1 MINLFNNI
9 GQGNKVKLLKL
20 LEANIFTYQE
30 NVYINNLV
38 KDNNF
43 IAIILT
49 GDIDI
54 IKINYD
60 GQETIIDT
68 LTKDEV
74 FGNIITNINSE
85 NYEILTKSRTKLIII
100 DYDTIINYEETKYQ
114 YYNEFI
120 KNLLLLYNEKIIAN
134 NERISILSEKTIRN
148 RLLEYFRI
156 TSLKNNSKNIYVP
169 STYIKL
175 ADYLGVDRSAMAR
188 ELKYLKEEGFIKI
201 QNKKPHPN
209 IRDEVQSR
217 YHPN

>member
-9 GQGNKVKLLKL
+9 GQGNKVKLLRL

-30 NVYINNLV
+30 NVYINNLIRS
-38 KDNNF
+38 NNF

-49 GDIDI
+49 GDIEI

-60 GQETIIDT
+60 GQQTIMET
-68 LTKDEV
+68 LTKDEI
-74 FGNIITNINSE
+74 FGNIISNINSE
-85 NYEILTKSRTKLIII
+85 NYEILTKSKTKLIII
-100 DYDTIINYEETKYQ
+100 DYDVIINYQETKYQ

-120 KNLLLLYNEKIIAN
+120 KNLLMFYNERIIAN

-175 ADYLGVDRSAMAR
+175 EDYLGVDRSAMTR
-188 ELKYLKEEGFIKI
+188 ELKSLKEEGFITIK
-201 QNKKPHPN
+201 NKR
-209 IRDEVQSR
+209 ITLL
-217 YHPN
+217 Y

>member
-49 GDIDI
+49 GDINI

-74 FGNIITNINSE
+74 FGNILTNINSE

-201 QNKKPHPN
+201 QNKK
-209 IRDEVQSR
+209 ITLL
-217 YHPN
+217 Y

>member
-43 IAIILT
+43 IAIVLT

-201 QNKKPHPN
+201 QNKK
-209 IRDEVQSR
+209 ITLL
-217 YHPN
+217 Y

>member
-9 GQGNKVKLLKL
+9 GQGNKVKLLRL
-20 LEANIFTYQE
+20 LEANIFTYQA
-30 NVYINNLV
+30 NLYINNLIRS
-38 KDNNF
+38 NNF

-49 GDIDI
+49 GDIEI

-60 GQETIIDT
+60 GQQTIMET
-68 LTKDEV
+68 LTKDEI
-74 FGNIITNINSE
+74 FGNIISNINSE
-85 NYEILTKSRTKLIII
+85 NYEILTKSKTKLIII
-100 DYDTIINYEETKYQ
+100 DYDVIINYQETKYQ

-120 KNLLLLYNEKIIAN
+120 KNLLMFYNERIIAN

-175 ADYLGVDRSAMAR
+175 ADYLGVDRSAMTR
-188 ELKYLKEEGFIKI
+188 ELKSLKEEGFITIK
-201 QNKKPHPN
+201 NKR
-209 IRDEVQSR
+209 ITLL
-217 YHPN
+217 Y

>member
-43 IAIILT
+43 IAIVLT

-74 FGNIITNINSE
+74 FGNILTNINSE

-201 QNKKPHPN
+201 QNKK
-209 IRDEVQSR
+209 ITLL
-217 YHPN
+217 Y

>member
-20 LEANIFTYQE
+20 LEANIFTYKE

-201 QNKKPHPN
+201 QNKK
-209 IRDEVQSR
+209 ITLL
-217 YHPN
+217 Y

>member
-9 GQGNKVKLLKL
+9 GQGNKVKLLRL

-30 NVYINNLV
+30 NVYINNLIRS
-38 KDNNF
+38 NNF

-49 GDIDI
+49 GDIEI

-60 GQETIIDT
+60 GQQTIMET
-68 LTKDEV
+68 LTKDEI
-74 FGNIITNINSE
+74 FGNIISNINSE
-85 NYEILTKSRTKLIII
+85 NYEILTKSKTKLIII
-100 DYDTIINYEETKYQ
+100 DYDVIINYQETKYQ

-120 KNLLLLYNEKIIAN
+120 KNLLMFYNERIIAN

-175 ADYLGVDRSAMAR
+175 ADYLGVDRSAMTR
-188 ELKYLKEEGFIKI
+188 ELKFLKEEGFITIK
-201 QNKKPHPN
+201 NKR
-209 IRDEVQSR
+209 ITLL
-217 YHPN
+217 Y

>member
-9 GQGNKVKLLKL
+9 GQGNKVKLLRL

-30 NVYINNLV
+30 NVYINNLIRS
-38 KDNNF
+38 NNF
-43 IAIILT
+43 IAVILT
-49 GDIDI
+49 GDIEI

-60 GQETIIDT
+60 GQQTIMET
-68 LTKDEV
+68 LTKDEI
-74 FGNIITNINSE
+74 FGNIISNINSE
-85 NYEILTKSRTKLIII
+85 NYEILTKSKTKLIII
-100 DYDTIINYEETKYQ
+100 DYDVIINYQETKYQ

-120 KNLLLLYNEKIIAN
+120 KNLLMFYNERIIAN

-175 ADYLGVDRSAMAR
+175 ADYLGVDRSAMTR
-188 ELKYLKEEGFIKI
+188 ELKSLKEEGFITIK
-201 QNKKPHPN
+201 NKR
-209 IRDEVQSR
+209 ITLL
-217 YHPN
+217 Y

>member
-100 DYDTIINYEETKYQ
+100 DYDTIINCEETKYQ

-201 QNKKPHPN
+201 QNKK
-209 IRDEVQSR
+209 ITLL
-217 YHPN
+217 Y

>member
-30 NVYINNLV
+30 NVFINNLV

-201 QNKKPHPN
+201 QNKK
-209 IRDEVQSR
+209 ITLL
-217 YHPN
+217 Y

>member
-43 IAIILT
+43 IAIILS

-201 QNKKPHPN
+201 QNKK
-209 IRDEVQSR
+209 ITLL
-217 YHPN
+217 Y

>member
-9 GQGNKVKLLKL
+9 GQGNKAKLLKL

-201 QNKKPHPN
+201 QNKK
-209 IRDEVQSR
+209 ITLL
-217 YHPN
+217 Y

>member
-49 GDIDI
+49 GDINI

-201 QNKKPHPN
+201 QNKK
-209 IRDEVQSR
+209 ITLL
-217 YHPN
+217 Y

>member
-30 NVYINNLV
+30 NVYINNLIRS
-38 KDNNF
+38 NNF

-49 GDIDI
+49 GDIEI

-60 GQETIIDT
+60 GQQTIMET
-68 LTKDEV
+68 LTKDEI
-74 FGNIITNINSE
+74 FGNIISNINSE
-85 NYEILTKSRTKLIII
+85 NYEILTKSKTKLIII
-100 DYDTIINYEETKYQ
+100 DYDVIINYQETKYQ

-120 KNLLLLYNEKIIAN
+120 KNLLMFYNERIIAN

-175 ADYLGVDRSAMAR
+175 ADYLGVDRSAMTR
-188 ELKYLKEEGFIKI
+188 ELKFLKEEGFITIK
-201 QNKKPHPN
+201 NKR
-209 IRDEVQSR
+209 ITLL
-217 YHPN
+217 Y

>member
-30 NVYINNLV
+30 NVDINNLV

-201 QNKKPHPN
+201 QNKK
-209 IRDEVQSR
+209 ITLL
-217 YHPN
+217 Y

>member
-1 MINLFNNI
+1 M
-9 GQGNKVKLLKL
+9 
-20 LEANIFTYQE
+20 
-30 NVYINNLV
+30 
-38 KDNNF
+38 
-43 IAIILT
+43 
-49 GDIDI
+49 
-54 IKINYD
+54 
-60 GQETIIDT
+60 
-68 LTKDEV
+68 

-201 QNKKPHPN
+201 QNKK
-209 IRDEVQSR
+209 ITLL
-217 YHPN
+217 Y

>member
-74 FGNIITNINSE
+74 FGNILTNINSE

-201 QNKKPHPN
+201 QNKK
-209 IRDEVQSR
+209 ITLL
-217 YHPN
+217 Y

>member
-9 GQGNKVKLLKL
+9 GQGNKVKLLRL

-30 NVYINNLV
+30 NVYINNLIRS
-38 KDNNF
+38 NNF

-49 GDIDI
+49 GDIEI

-60 GQETIIDT
+60 GQQTIMET
-68 LTKDEV
+68 LTKDEI
-74 FGNIITNINSE
+74 FGNIISNINSE
-85 NYEILTKSRTKLIII
+85 NYEILTKSKTKLIII
-100 DYDTIINYEETKYQ
+100 DYDVIINYQETKYQ

-120 KNLLLLYNEKIIAN
+120 NNLLMFYNERIIAN

-175 ADYLGVDRSAMAR
+175 ADYLGVDRSAMTR
-188 ELKYLKEEGFIKI
+188 ELKFLKEEGFITIK
-201 QNKKPHPN
+201 NKR
-209 IRDEVQSR
+209 ITLL
-217 YHPN
+217 Y

>member
-9 GQGNKVKLLKL
+9 GQGNKAKLLRL

-30 NVYINNLV
+30 NVYINNLIRS
-38 KDNNF
+38 NNF

-49 GDIDI
+49 GDIEI

-60 GQETIIDT
+60 GQQTIMET
-68 LTKDEV
+68 LTKDEI
-74 FGNIITNINSE
+74 FGNIISNINSE
-85 NYEILTKSRTKLIII
+85 NYEILTKSKTKLIII
-100 DYDTIINYEETKYQ
+100 DYDVIINYQETKYQ

-120 KNLLLLYNEKIIAN
+120 KNLLMFYNERIIAN

-175 ADYLGVDRSAMAR
+175 ADYLGVDRSAMTR
-188 ELKYLKEEGFIKI
+188 ELKSLKEEGFITIK
-201 QNKKPHPN
+201 NKR
-209 IRDEVQSR
+209 ITLL
-217 YHPN
+217 Y

>member
-9 GQGNKVKLLKL
+9 GQGNKVKLLRL

-30 NVYINNLV
+30 NVYINNLIRS
-38 KDNNF
+38 NNF

-49 GDIDI
+49 GDIEI
-54 IKINYD
+54 LKINYD
-60 GQETIIDT
+60 GQQTIMET
-68 LTKDEV
+68 LTKDEI
-74 FGNIITNINSE
+74 FGNIISNINSE
-85 NYEILTKSRTKLIII
+85 NYEILTKSKTKLIII
-100 DYDTIINYEETKYQ
+100 DYDVIINYQETKYQ

-120 KNLLLLYNEKIIAN
+120 KNLLMFYNERIIAN

-175 ADYLGVDRSAMAR
+175 ADYLGVDRSAMTR
-188 ELKYLKEEGFIKI
+188 ELKSLKEEGFITIK
-201 QNKKPHPN
+201 NKR
-209 IRDEVQSR
+209 ITLL
-217 YHPN
+217 Y

>member
-100 DYDTIINYEETKYQ
+100 DYDTIINYEENKYQ
-114 YYNEFI
+114 YYNDFI
-120 KNLLLLYNEKIIAN
+120 KNLLLKKKKKIIAN

-201 QNKKPHPN
+201 QNKK
-209 IRDEVQSR
+209 ITLL
-217 YHPN
+217 Y

>member
-9 GQGNKVKLLKL
+9 GQGNKVKLLRL

-30 NVYINNLV
+30 NVYINNLIRS
-38 KDNNF
+38 NNF

-49 GDIDI
+49 GDIEI

-60 GQETIIDT
+60 GQQTIMET
-68 LTKDEV
+68 LTKDEI
-74 FGNIITNINSE
+74 FGNIISNINSE
-85 NYEILTKSRTKLIII
+85 NYEILTKSKTKLIII
-100 DYDTIINYEETKYQ
+100 DYDVIINYQETKYQ

-120 KNLLLLYNEKIIAN
+120 KNLLMFYNERIIAN

-175 ADYLGVDRSAMAR
+175 ADYLGVDRSAMTI
-188 ELKYLKEEGFIKI
+188 ELKSLKEEGFITIK
-201 QNKKPHPN
+201 NKR
-209 IRDEVQSR
+209 ITLL
-217 YHPN
+217 Y

>member
-74 FGNIITNINSE
+74 FGNIINNINSE

-201 QNKKPHPN
+201 QNKK
-209 IRDEVQSR
+209 ITLL
-217 YHPN
+217 Y

>member
-9 GQGNKVKLLKL
+9 GQGNKVKLLRL

-30 NVYINNLV
+30 NVYINNLIRS
-38 KDNNF
+38 NNF

-49 GDIDI
+49 GDIEI

-60 GQETIIDT
+60 GQQTIMET
-68 LTKDEV
+68 LTKDEI
-74 FGNIITNINSE
+74 FGNIISNINSE
-85 NYEILTKSRTKLIII
+85 NYEILTKSKTKLIII
-100 DYDTIINYEETKYQ
+100 DYDVIINYQETKYQ

-120 KNLLLLYNEKIIAN
+120 KNLLMFYNERIIAN

-175 ADYLGVDRSAMAR
+175 ADYLGVDRSAMTR
-188 ELKYLKEEGFIKI
+188 ELKSLKEEGFITIK
-201 QNKKPHPN
+201 NKR
-209 IRDEVQSR
+209 ITLL
-217 YHPN
+217 Y

>member
-30 NVYINNLV
+30 NVYLNNLV

-49 GDIDI
+49 GNIDI

-201 QNKKPHPN
+201 QNKK
-209 IRDEVQSR
+209 ITLL
-217 YHPN
+217 Y

>member
-9 GQGNKVKLLKL
+9 GQGNKVKLLRL

-30 NVYINNLV
+30 NVYINNLIRS
-38 KDNNF
+38 NNF

-49 GDIDI
+49 GDIEI

-60 GQETIIDT
+60 GQQTIMET
-68 LTKDEV
+68 LTKDEI
-74 FGNIITNINSE
+74 FGNIISNLNSE
-85 NYEILTKSRTKLIII
+85 NYEILTKSKTKLIII
-100 DYDTIINYEETKYQ
+100 DYDVIINYQETKYQ

-120 KNLLLLYNEKIIAN
+120 KNLLMFYNERIIAN

-175 ADYLGVDRSAMAR
+175 ADYLGVDRSAMTR
-188 ELKYLKEEGFIKI
+188 ELKFLKEEGFITIK
-201 QNKKPHPN
+201 NKR
-209 IRDEVQSR
+209 ITLL
-217 YHPN
+217 Y

>member
-201 QNKKPHPN
+201 QNKK
-209 IRDEVQSR
+209 ITLL
-217 YHPN
+217 Y